1 MKTFL
6 TLIFIFGLVAT
17 APSAA
22 HSATANTVDLLWEGK
37 TYVPTL
43 YAGRPLPTPGNLVR
57 VVAIPNV
64 VISGQRLRADQLI
77 FTWVKD
83 FNPIQSA
90 SGQGKDVLE
99 YRADSGGAPSIVSVE
114 VSIPAGEPLTETR
127 ITITPAKTKL
137 VLSSVSPLTNPNRA
151 RALTDII
158 SLSPAET
165 TLIAQPFFFSP
176 LDLTNRQI
184 IFDWRV
190 NGERAPTQ
198 REDGRFFTLA
208 ANDRAGSGEIK
219 LSVTARKESVPL
231 QTASRAVTLGF
242 GLQNFTF

>member
-6 TLIFIFGLVAT
+6 TLIFIVSLSLGIITNAQT
-17 APSAA
+17 IPS
-22 HSATANTVDLLWEGK
+22 NTVDLIWEGE

-127 ITITPAKTKL
+127 ITITPAT
-137 VLSSVSPLTNPNRA
+137 
-151 RALTDII
+151 
-158 SLSPAET
+158 
-165 TLIAQPFFFSP
+165 
-176 LDLTNRQI
+176 
-184 IFDWRV
+184 
-190 NGERAPTQ
+190 
-198 REDGRFFTLA
+198 
-208 ANDRAGSGEIK
+208 
-219 LSVTARKESVPL
+219 
-231 QTASRAVTLGF
+231 
-242 GLQNFTF
+242 